1 MTNEA
6 VLSEIQSKFGDKII
20 THSEEYGML
29 IIEIVADANVEIM
42 KYCKE
47 NASCKMTFLTTL
59 CGIHYPE
66 KLGNELC
73 VMYQLHNM
81 EHNYRLRLKAYI
93 PISNPKIKS
102 VSGLFTSANWQERQE
117 FDFYGIEFEGHPDLR
132 RILNMDEMDYF
143 PMRKEY
149 KLEDGTREDKEDKF
163 FGR

>member
-6 VLSEIQSKFGDKII
+6 VLSEMQTKFGDKVIA
-20 THSEEYGML
+20 HSEEYGML
-29 IIEIVADANVEIM
+29 ILEIASDANVEIM
-42 KYCKE
+42 QYIKE
-47 NASCKMTFLTTL
+47 NASWKMTFLTTL

-66 KLGNELC
+66 KSGNELC
-73 VMYQLHNM
+73 VMYQLHSM

-93 PISNPKIKS
+93 PIANPKIKS
-102 VSGLFTSANWQERQE
+102 VSGIFASANWQERQE
-117 FDFYGIEFEGHPDLR
+117 YDFFGIEFEGHPDLR

>member
-6 VLSEIQSKFGDKII
+6 VLSEIQSKFGAKII
-20 THSEEYGML
+20 AHSEEYGML
-29 IIEIVADANVEIM
+29 ILEILSDANVEIM
-42 KYCKE
+42 QYIKE

-66 KLGNELC
+66 KSGKELC

-81 EHNYRLRLKAYI
+81 EINYRLRLKAYI

-102 VSGLFTSANWQERQE
+102 VSGLFASANWQERQE

-132 RILNMDEMDYF
+132 RILNMDEMDYH

-149 KLEDGTREDKEDKF
+149 PLEDATRHDKIDEL

>member
-6 VLSEIQSKFGDKII
+6 ILSELQSKFGDKII
-20 THSEEYGML
+20 NHTEEYGML
-29 IIEIVADANVEIM
+29 ILEITSNANLEIM
-42 KYCKE
+42 QFIKE
-47 NASCKMTFLTTL
+47 NESWKMAFLTTL

-66 KLGNELC
+66 KTNKELC
-73 VMYQLHNM
+73 IMYQLHSM

-93 PISNPKIKS
+93 PIANPKIKS
-102 VSGLFTSANWQERQE
+102 VSGLFPSANWQERQE
-117 FDFYGIEFEGHPDLR
+117 YDFFGIEFENHPDLR